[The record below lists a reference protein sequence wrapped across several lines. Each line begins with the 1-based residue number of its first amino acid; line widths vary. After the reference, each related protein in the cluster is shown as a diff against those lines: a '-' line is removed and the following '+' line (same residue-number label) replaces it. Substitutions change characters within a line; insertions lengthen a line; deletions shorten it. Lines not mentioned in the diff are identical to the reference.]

1 MPIYNIA
8 DLNILINP
16 LSAEIKK
23 RLLPYIANS
32 DSFDFE
38 VKVSQSEIADYIA
51 NSKENCSSF
60 AAENT
65 LILTKICNKILE
77 EYDGF
82 FFHSSSLMLQNEGY
96 VFTAVSGTGKSTHTA
111 LWRKLFKEKVVM
123 INDDKPIIRKKDG
136 VFCVYGTPWMGK
148 SDIGNN
154 VKAPVKAVY
163 ILQRG
168 EENSVE
174 RVKTGEVFKNILEAT
189 VVPSD
194 RKNMEKL
201 LKLLDE
207 FFSSVLLFRLTCN
220 MGIEAAQI
228 AYNASQ
234 NTEATLLN

>member
-16 LSAEIKK
+16 QSDEIKK
-23 RLLPYIANS
+23 RLSPYAVNS

-38 VKVSQSEIADYIA
+38 VKVSQSEIEEYIA
-51 NSKENCSSF
+51 NSKESCSSF

-65 LILTKICNKILE
+65 LILTQICNRILE
-77 EYDGF
+77 NYDGF
-82 FFHSSSLMLQNEGY
+82 FFHSSSLMLDNKGY
-96 VFTAVSGTGKSTHTA
+96 LFTAVSGTGKSTHTA

-136 VFCVYGTPWMGK
+136 VFYVYGTPWMGK

-168 EENSVE
+168 EKNSAV
-174 RVKTGEVFKNILEAT
+174 RVKTGEVFRNILEAT
-189 VVPSD
+189 VVPTD

-201 LKLLDE
+201 LTLLDE

-220 MGIEAAQI
+220 TDTEAAQI
-228 AYNASQ
+228 AYDASDNIFPQ
-234 NTEATLLN
+234 T

>member
-1 MPIYNIA
+1 MSIYNIA

-16 LSAEIKK
+16 ISRETKK
-23 RLLPYIANS
+23 RLLPYIVNS

-38 VKVSQSEIADYIA
+38 VKVTQSEIADLIS
-51 NSKENCSSF
+51 NSKESCGSF
-60 AAENT
+60 AAESA

-77 EYDGF
+77 EYEGF
-82 FFHSSSLMLQNEGY
+82 FFHSSSLMLDNEGY
-96 VFTAVSGTGKSTHTA
+96 LFTAVSGTGKSTHTA
-111 LWRKLFKEKVVM
+111 LWRRLFKEKVVM

-168 EENSVE
+168 KENSVE
-174 RVKTGEVFKNILEAT
+174 RVKTGEVFRNILEAT

-194 RKNMEKL
+194 RENMEKL

-220 MGIEAAQI
+220 MDIEAAQI

-234 NTEATLLN
+234 NTEATPLD